1 MIMSTRVATTGSTG
15 GILPG
20 SRESSLRRRP
30 RRPRT
35 GRQRQG
41 IRRRRRARNKL
52 PASRHQQR
60 ISEGRHRARFLLADG
75 GAHRWDLIQF
85 RRVRREKHQPNA
97 FGNIQARF
105 AMPACIVENEND
117 GSVKTRAGLSR
128 EGFQQRLEERLR
140 DAIMHIPEGF
150 ACRGRHEGGYIEP
163 VKAVMTKGDRPLAD
177 LRPDAPRYGLQAE
190 PMLVACENFDG
201 PIGVFFRFL
210 DDGVRELFL
219 NAASSSGVADFGFF
233 GRGAWI
239 DQPSAFSA
247 SQPSERHRRT

>member
-1 MIMSTRVATTGSTG
+1 
-15 GILPG
+15 
-20 SRESSLRRRP
+20 
-30 RRPRT
+30 
-35 GRQRQG
+35 
-41 IRRRRRARNKL
+41 
-52 PASRHQQR
+52 
-60 ISEGRHRARFLLADG
+60 
-75 GAHRWDLIQF
+75 
-85 RRVRREKHQPNA
+85 
-97 FGNIQARF
+97 
-105 AMPACIVENEND
+105 MPACIVENEND

-128 EGFQQRLEERLR
+128 EGFEQRLEERLR

-247 SQPSERHRRT
+247 SQPRCGLHHKPTAALNVREARSGDGVLLDVRRAAFHERPLLWRGPSGERRRFTGA

>member
-1 MIMSTRVATTGSTG
+1 
-15 GILPG
+15 
-20 SRESSLRRRP
+20 
-30 RRPRT
+30 
-35 GRQRQG
+35 
-41 IRRRRRARNKL
+41 
-52 PASRHQQR
+52 
-60 ISEGRHRARFLLADG
+60 
-75 GAHRWDLIQF
+75 
-85 RRVRREKHQPNA
+85 
-97 FGNIQARF
+97 
-105 AMPACIVENEND
+105 
-117 GSVKTRAGLSR
+117 
-128 EGFQQRLEERLR
+128 
-140 DAIMHIPEGF
+140 MHIPEGF

-210 DDGVRELFL
+210 DNGVRELFL

-247 SQPSERHRRT
+247 SQPRCGQTFSSPSSCAIQTAIFGLVHTPPSLGGSRKRSRSLSSSSGLKSSPTFRCVAVDHRASPAPRRCSGRRAVRSSAPRTRSSARPRRHRGLWPAARSSGNAARGAHPNSTHNAPANHRCSNARLSSP

>member
-1 MIMSTRVATTGSTG
+1 M
-15 GILPG
+15 
-20 SRESSLRRRP
+20 
-30 RRPRT
+30 
-35 GRQRQG
+35 
-41 IRRRRRARNKL
+41 
-52 PASRHQQR
+52 
-60 ISEGRHRARFLLADG
+60 
-75 GAHRWDLIQF
+75 
-85 RRVRREKHQPNA
+85 
-97 FGNIQARF
+97 
-105 AMPACIVENEND
+105 
-117 GSVKTRAGLSR
+117 KTRAGLSR
-128 EGFQQRLEERLR
+128 EGFEQRLEERLR
-140 DAIMHIPEGF
+140 DAVMHIPEGF

-219 NAASSSGVADFGFF
+219 NAASSSGVADFGFL

-247 SQPSERHRRT
+247 SQPRCGQVSPSPSSCAIQTAIFGLVHTPPSLGGSRKRSRSLSSSSGLRIVADVPLRRRRSPSESSPGGVVAGGELFDPARPERGHPRDLGDTVAFGQQPDRLEMPGARRASELDT